1 MGKGT
6 FITFEGIDG
15 SGKTTVAK
23 RIVEALKQKGYDALY
38 TCEPTGS
45 DMGTALK
52 SGYEKDV
59 NPFMEL
65 FMFLAD
71 RASHTKDIRKW
82 VDDGKIVICD
92 RYADSTYAYQAIM
105 LEDALKG
112 AGVEPLEWLK
122 KISEPFIIRPDLTL
136 LFIIEPSVA
145 LSRIRRKGTKFER
158 EKFLKKVQDVYE
170 KLAEVESGFVKIDAS
185 GKLAEVAEQS
195 LEVVLSML

>member
-1 MGKGT
+1 MAKGL

-23 RIVEALKQKGYDALY
+23 RVVEALKQKGYDALY

-45 DMGTALK
+45 EMGTALK
-52 SGYEKDV
+52 SGYEKEV

-71 RASHTKDIRKW
+71 RASHTKDIMKW
-82 VDDGKIVICD
+82 VEDGKIVVCD
-92 RYADSTYAYQAIM
+92 RYADSTYAYQAVM

-112 AGVEPLEWLK
+112 VGIEPLDWLK
-122 KISEPFIIRPDLTL
+122 KISEPFIVQPDLTL
-136 LFIIEPSVA
+136 LFQIEPSDA
-145 LSRIRRKGTKFER
+145 LKRIRRKGTKFER
-158 EKFLKKVQDVYE
+158 EKFLKKVQGVYE
-170 KLAEVESGFVKIDAS
+170 KLAESESRFVKIDAS
-185 GKLAEVAEQS
+185 EKLAEVSQQG

>member
-1 MGKGT
+1 MAKGL

-23 RIVEALKQKGYDALY
+23 RVVEALKQKGYDALY

-45 DMGTALK
+45 ELGNTLK
-52 SGYEKDV
+52 SGYEKEV

-65 FMFLAD
+65 FLFLAD
-71 RASHTKDIRKW
+71 RAAHTKDIMKW

-105 LEDALKG
+105 LEDALKAVG
-112 AGVEPLEWLK
+112 IEPLDWLK
-122 KISEPFIIRPDLTL
+122 KISEPFIVQPDLTL
-136 LFIIEPSVA
+136 LFQIEPSDA
-145 LSRIRRKGTKFER
+145 LQRIRRKGTKFER
-158 EKFLKKVQDVYE
+158 EKFLKKVQGVYE
-170 KLAEVESGFVKIDAS
+170 KLAETESRFVKIDAS
-185 GKLAEVAEQS
+185 EKLPEVSQQG